1 MNPKR
6 PTILAIDDNPQNL
19 VTLATSLEADF
30 DFQLASSGLQ
40 GLALAEATPPDLI
53 LLDVMMPVVD
63 GFETCRRL
71 KVNPKLASIPIIFL
85 TALSDLETE
94 VSGLALG
101 AADYITKPINV
112 SLVRQRVRNLLQLTS
127 LARELKSSE
136 ERLRL
141 VMDATGEGIWDW
153 QVQSG
158 TIVHNAA
165 WPLML
170 GLDETLLT
178 HLVDDFI
185 NRIHPQD
192 LPAVQQA
199 IQSSL
204 DGADYVSEHRLR
216 FKDSHY
222 IWVLDRGKVVERSAD
237 GTPLRMV
244 GSMKNIDERKRS
256 EAEIHRLAF
265 YDALTSL
272 PNRRLLIE
280 RLQLTITKKRRS
292 QELGALMFLDMDR
305 FKLLNDTHGHAMGD
319 ALLIQV
325 ANRLQACLRA
335 GDTVARLGGDEF
347 VVLLDEL
354 TAEPDVALQKA
365 LEVASKILG
374 ALNQPYQLG
383 SLIYPS
389 TPSIGVTLFSG
400 LDVTMDDVLKRADSA
415 MYAAKAAGRNTIRV
429 FDASQPEEQVLPVA
443 SVTLL

>member
-1 MNPKR
+1 MTPKR

-63 GFETCRRL
+63 GFETCRRF
-71 KVNPKLASIPIIFL
+71 KANPKLDSIPIIFL

-94 VSGLALG
+94 LSGLALG

-112 SLVRQRVRNLLQLTS
+112 GLVRQRVRNLLQLTR
-127 LARELKSSE
+127 LARELKASE

-141 VMDATGEGIWDW
+141 VMEATGEGLWDW
-153 QVQSG
+153 QVPSG
-158 TIVHNAA
+158 LIVHNVA

-170 GLDETLLT
+170 GLDESSLT
-178 HLVDDFI
+178 HQVDDFI
-185 NRIHPQD
+185 NLIHPQD
-192 LPAVQQA
+192 LPAVQQV
-199 IQSSL
+199 IQRCL
-204 DGADYVSEHRLR
+204 ADGSDYESEHRLR

-222 IWVLDRGKVVERSAD
+222 IWVLDRGKVVERSTD
-237 GTPLRMV
+237 GRPLRMV

-256 EAEIHRLAF
+256 EAEIHQLAF
-265 YDALTSL
+265 YDALTLL

-292 QELGALMFLDMDR
+292 QALGALMFLDMDR

-325 ANRLQACLRA
+325 AARLQACLRA

-354 TAEPDVALQKA
+354 AAEPDVALQKA
-365 LEVASKILG
+365 QDVANKILG

-383 SLIYPS
+383 TLIYPS
-389 TPSIGVTLFSG
+389 TSSIGVTLFSG
-400 LDVTMDDVLKRADSA
+400 LDVTIDDVLKRADSA
-415 MYAAKAAGRNTIRV
+415 MYAAKEAGRNTIRV
-429 FDASQPEEQVLPVA
+429 FDAVPA
-443 SVTLL
+443 

>member
-1 MNPKR
+1 MTPKR

-40 GLALAEATPPDLI
+40 GLALAEAAPPDLI

-63 GFETCRRL
+63 GFETCRRF
-71 KVNPKLASIPIIFL
+71 KANPKLGSIPIIFL

-127 LARELKSSE
+127 LARELKASE

-141 VMDATGEGIWDW
+141 VMEATGEGIWDW
-153 QVQSG
+153 QILSG
-158 TIVHNAA
+158 LIVHNAA

-170 GLDETLLT
+170 GLDESLLT
-178 HLVDDFI
+178 HPVDDFI
-185 NRIHPQD
+185 NRVHAQD

-199 IQSSL
+199 IQRCL
-204 DGADYVSEHRLR
+204 AEGADYVSEHRLR

-237 GTPLRMV
+237 GSPLRMV

-272 PNRRLLIE
+272 PNRRLLID
-280 RLQLTITKKRRS
+280 RLQLTIAKKRRS
-292 QELGALMFLDMDR
+292 QALGALMFLDMDR

-325 ANRLQACLRA
+325 ATRLQACLRA

-365 LEVASKILG
+365 LDVANKILG

-383 SLIYPS
+383 TLSYPS

-429 FDASQPEEQVLPVA
+429 FDAA
-443 SVTLL
+443 T

>member
-1 MNPKR
+1 MTPKR

-19 VTLATSLEADF
+19 VTLATSLETDF

-40 GLALAEATPPDLI
+40 GLALAEAAPPDLI

-63 GFETCRRL
+63 GFETCRRF
-71 KVNPKLASIPIIFL
+71 KANPKLGSIPIIFL

-127 LARELKSSE
+127 LARELKASE

-141 VMDATGEGIWDW
+141 VMEATGEGIWDW
-153 QVQSG
+153 QIPSG
-158 TIVHNAA
+158 MIVHNAA

-170 GLDETLLT
+170 GLDESLLT
-178 HLVDDFI
+178 HPMDDFI
-185 NRIHPQD
+185 NRVHAQD

-199 IQSSL
+199 IQRCL
-204 DGADYVSEHRLR
+204 AEGADYVSEHRLR

-222 IWVLDRGKVVERSAD
+222 IWVLDRGRVVERSAD
-237 GTPLRMV
+237 GSPLRMV

-272 PNRRLLIE
+272 PNRRLLID
-280 RLQLTITKKRRS
+280 RLQLTIAKKRRS
-292 QELGALMFLDMDR
+292 QALGALMFLDMDR

-325 ANRLQACLRA
+325 ATRLQTCLRA

-365 LEVASKILG
+365 LDVANKILG

-383 SLIYPS
+383 TLIYPS

-429 FDASQPEEQVLPVA
+429 FDVVA
-443 SVTLL
+443 

>member
-1 MNPKR
+1 MTPKR

-19 VTLATSLEADF
+19 VTLATSLETDF

-40 GLALAEATPPDLI
+40 GLALAEAAPPDLI

-63 GFETCRRL
+63 GFETCRRF
-71 KVNPKLASIPIIFL
+71 KANPKLGSIPIIFL

-112 SLVRQRVRNLLQLTS
+112 GLVRQRVRNLLQLTS
-127 LARELKSSE
+127 LARELKASE

-141 VMDATGEGIWDW
+141 VMEATGEGIWDW
-153 QVQSG
+153 QIPSG
-158 TIVHNAA
+158 LIVHNAA

-170 GLDETLLT
+170 GLDESLLT
-178 HLVDDFI
+178 HPMDDFI
-185 NRIHPQD
+185 NRVHAQD

-199 IQSSL
+199 IQRCL
-204 DGADYVSEHRLR
+204 AEGADYVSEHRLR

-222 IWVLDRGKVVERSAD
+222 IWVLDRGRVVERSAD
-237 GTPLRMV
+237 GSPLRMV

-272 PNRRLLIE
+272 PNRRLLID
-280 RLQLTITKKRRS
+280 RLQLTIAKKRRS
-292 QELGALMFLDMDR
+292 QALGALMFLDMDR

-325 ANRLQACLRA
+325 ATRLQTCLRA

-365 LEVASKILG
+365 LDVANKILG

-429 FDASQPEEQVLPVA
+429 FDVA
-443 SVTLL
+443 A